1 MATQAEQHNDYVHG
15 RDAGANGHHASYDM
29 EANLPGPLPKAH
41 RGTVSQVYDPSFF
54 KIANP
59 GPLGL
64 ISFALT
70 TFVLGFYQCGV
81 GLPNANPYGS
91 VGPDQAVFGLAIFF
105 GGGAQFV
112 AGIFQFRVGNTF
124 GCTVHCS
131 YGAFW
136 LSFAM
141 FMIPSLGI
149 REAYAGDDRAYTV
162 AFGIYLIAWCL
173 LTLIFLVAALQTNI
187 AILLVLG
194 CLSMAFFLLAIAQF
208 ISANHATA
216 AVRVNRAG
224 GAFAIICALLAFYAG
239 ASGIMTE
246 ETTWVRFPLGE
257 LAPPAPKKQAVKQ
270 G

>member
-15 RDAGANGHHASYDM
+15 RDAGTNGHHASYDM

-70 TFVLGFYQCGV
+70 TFVLGFYQCGRWTR
-81 GLPNANPYGS
+81 
-91 VGPDQAVFGLAIFF
+91 QAVFGLAIFF

-131 YGAFW
+131 YGAFR

-173 LTLIFLVAALQTNI
+173 LTQIFLVAALQTNI

-194 CLSMAFFLLAIAQF
+194 CLSMAFFLLDIAQF

-216 AVRVNRAG
+216 AVRVNRAVVPSPLS
-224 GAFAIICALLAFYAG
+224 ALCLP
-239 ASGIMTE
+239 ST
-246 ETTWVRFPLGE
+246 
-257 LAPPAPKKQAVKQ
+257 LAPRAS
-270 G
+270 